1 MGSKN
6 PTHYKLS
13 PQAVLDLA
21 FWAKNN
27 PRILKRI
34 SDLIESTMLTPF
46 SGIGKPKALK
56 YSLEGYWSR
65 RINSEHRFIYF
76 INGTSLEIV
85 ALKGHYEKL

>member
-1 MGSKN
+1 MASKKL
-6 PTHYKLS
+6 THYKLS

-27 PRILKRI
+27 PNTLKRI
-34 SDLIESTMLTPF
+34 SDLIESTMFTPF

-65 RINSEHRFIYF
+65 RINPEHRFVYF
-76 INGTSLEIV
+76 INGATLEIV